1 MGMKELFTPAGV
13 AVYGSVSP
21 GKLGGIL
28 IDQIAG
34 AGYRNIYA
42 VNPKAQPHGVA
53 RGYRDVNDIPDPID
67 LAVIASPASTVRDIF
82 ASLYQ
87 KGVHSA
93 IVVSSG
99 FSEAGNAA
107 GEAELKRLGKEYDIT
122 FIGPNC
128 AGLLNTHH
136 QLAATLQAYPPKGNV
151 AIVSQSG
158 AVGGAIMEWAQSQH
172 LGISKFVSYGN
183 GADLNQVEFLHYL
196 RDDPETAVVG
206 LYIENVTDGRAFME
220 TLSQLTAVKPVVV
233 IKSGRTAT
241 GQRAALSHTG
251 SMAGSDQIYDAAL
264 RQAGAIRADSMDEF
278 IDICKGFA
286 YLPAMQGPRVAVV
299 TNSGGPGVMAA
310 DLADQL
316 ALSVAEPSEALQQK
330 LAAFLPS
337 FAGLHNPIDLT
348 VEGTGEN
355 YQRSIELM
363 LTEYDACLPIFFGP
377 PYLNTTP
384 IAQGIIRAAQNS
396 GKPVAC
402 AMETGLLAKE
412 SADTIAKA
420 GIPNFPSPERA
431 IRVLAH
437 MYRYY
442 AKRNDMPTAPQPPLN
457 DAAPTGFLLEPQAVE
472 LLKKCGIA
480 LPRSAFAPSRESVVS
495 SCREIGYPVVM
506 KVVATDII
514 HKSDVGGVQVGI
526 ADDAAAL
533 AAYDTIA
540 RNAQGYDFKG
550 VMVYEMVTGSHELI
564 VGVSRDRSFGP
575 VVMVG
580 MGGIYAEILR
590 DTALCIAPV
599 GEETAVHML
608 RSLKSYP
615 LLAGARGKAAVDE
628 AALAALIAKVSQL
641 PFLYP
646 NLAEADLNPV
656 FASEA
661 GAVAGDV
668 RLIFSEAL

>member
-67 LAVIASPASTVRDIF
+67 LAVIASPADTVGDIF
-82 ASLYQ
+82 ASLHQ

-93 IVVSSG
+93 IVISSG

-158 AVGGAIMEWAQSQH
+158 AVGGAIMEWAQKQH
-172 LGISKFVSYGN
+172 WGISKFVSYGN

-220 TLSQLTAVKPVVV
+220 ALSQLTAVKPVVV

-264 RQAGAIRADSMDEF
+264 RQAGAIRVDSMDEF
-278 IDICKGFA
+278 IDVCKGFA
-286 YLPAMQGPRVAVV
+286 YLPAMQGPRVAIV

-316 ALSVAEPSEALQQK
+316 VLSVAEPSEALQQK

-355 YQRSIELM
+355 YRRSIELM

-377 PYLNTTP
+377 PYLNTAP
-384 IAQGIIRAAQNS
+384 IAQGIIQAAQNS

-402 AMETGLLAKE
+402 AMETGLLAGE
-412 SADTIAKA
+412 SADTIARA

-442 AKRNDMPTAPQPPLN
+442 AARDGMPTTPQPSLDNAVP
-457 DAAPTGFLLEPQAVE
+457 AGFLLEPQAVE
-472 LLKKCGIA
+472 LLKTCGIA
-480 LPRSAFAPSRESVVS
+480 LPRSAFAPSREKVVVA
-495 SCREIGYPVVM
+495 CREVGYPVVM
-506 KVVATDII
+506 KVVAADII

-540 RNAQGYDFKG
+540 RNVQGCDFKG
-550 VMVYEMVTGSHELI
+550 VMVYELVAGAHELI

-575 VVMVG
+575 VIMVG

-599 GEETAVHML
+599 DEEAAARML

-615 LLAGARGKAAVDE
+615 LLTGARGKAAADE
-628 AALAALIAKVSQL
+628 AALTALIAKVSQL